1 MYKKKLRLAKVKA
14 IGSKSEVEAK
24 ESELLEELT
33 VPTVPR
39 NSQKRPLSDVI
50 AGFVLFSFPVQML
63 VLVKYLVQLHIQ
75 YKYIHGSR
83 TS

>member
-1 MYKKKLRLAKVKA
+1 MYKKKLHLAKVKA

-39 NSQKRPLSDVI
+39 NSQKRPLSDVTARACNQPPKKKFRKGMYLCTNSAACI
-50 AGFVLFSFPVQML
+50 NLF
-63 VLVKYLVQLHIQ
+63 
-75 YKYIHGSR
+75 
-83 TS
+83 